1 MKKLTFLFKRKP
13 GMTPEQFR
21 DHYEKRHVPLALR
34 LLPYFS
40 GYARNYIRHDLT
52 YRPEGIG
59 IDNVPQFDV
68 VTEVTFATEADYDL
82 MLKQL
87 ADPAVSRQI
96 IEDEERFMD
105 RNATLMF
112 FVDEERTPQ
121 AELKT
126 SA

>member
-21 DHYEKRHVPLALR
+21 DHYENRHVPLALR

-40 GYARNYIRHDLT
+40 DYSRNYIRHDLA
-52 YRPEGIG
+52 YRPEGLG
-59 IDNVPQFDV
+59 VDNAPQFDV

-82 MLKQL
+82 MMKRLG
-87 ADPAVSRQI
+87 DPVISRQI

-105 RNATLMF
+105 RTATLMF
-112 FVDEERTPQ
+112 FVDEARTPQ
-121 AELKT
+121 AKLKT

>member
-13 GMTPEQFR
+13 DMTPEQFR

-40 GYARNYIRHDLT
+40 DYARNYIRHDLA
-52 YRPEGIG
+52 YRPEGLG
-59 IDNVPQFDV
+59 VDNAPQFDV
-68 VTEVTFATEADYDL
+68 VTEVTFATDADYDL
-82 MLKQL
+82 MMKQL

-105 RNATLMF
+105 RKATLMF
-112 FVDEERTPQ
+112 FVDEERTPRS
-121 AELKT
+121 ALKA

>member
-21 DHYEKRHVPLALR
+21 EHYENRHVPLALR

-40 GYARNYIRHDLT
+40 DYARNYIRHDLA
-52 YRPEGIG
+52 YRPEGLH
-59 IDNVPQFDV
+59 IDNAPSFDV
-68 VTEVTFATEADYDL
+68 VTEVTFATDADYDL
-82 MLKQL
+82 MMSRL
-87 ADPAVSRQI
+87 ADPTVAKQI

-105 RNATLMF
+105 RKATLMF
-112 FVDEERTPQ
+112 FVDEEKTPQ
-121 AELKT
+121 TKLKR